1 MPVELSM
8 IKCLC
13 VPSKT
18 GMEGGLD
25 QGQILSMLSRN
36 LIQEMLSLQRAD
48 NSNNIGLLLNF
59 IFSRTKNVRNFI

>member
-25 QGQILSMLSRN
+25 QGQILSM
-36 LIQEMLSLQRAD
+36 
-48 NSNNIGLLLNF
+48 
-59 IFSRTKNVRNFI
+59 FSPNYSGDSVPIES

>member
-1 MPVELSM
+1 M

-25 QGQILSMLSRN
+25 QGQILTMLSPN
-36 LIQEMLSLQRAD
+36 YSGDTVPD
-48 NSNNIGLLLNF
+48 NSKNLGLLLNF
-59 IFSRTKNVRNFI
+59 IFSRKNIRNFI

>member
-1 MPVELSM
+1 M

-25 QGQILSMLSRN
+25 QGQILTMLSPDYSGN
-36 LIQEMLSLQRAD
+36 TVLD
-48 NSNNIGLLLNF
+48 NSNNLGLLLNF
-59 IFSRTKNVRNFI
+59 IFSRKKYKKLYLNPF